1 MTDAPQA
8 APDSLPPVL
17 YTEDDE
23 NDAFL
28 MRHAFQRAGIQHPLV
43 VVTDGQQAINYLA
56 GEPPYA
62 PRSDHPLPCLLVL
75 DLNLPVRSG
84 FEVLTWVRQQPG
96 FSNLLVVILS
106 SSNHTKD
113 IDRAYSLGANS
124 YFVKPSNV
132 EKRMEL
138 VRTLQ
143 QKWLSR
149 RPSIG
154 PVSGEPTG

>member
-1 MTDAPQA
+1 MNDVAQTASGQ
-8 APDSLPPVL
+8 LPPVL

-28 MRHAFQRAGIQHPLV
+28 MRHAFQRAGIEHPLV
-43 VVTDGQQAINYLA
+43 VVTDGQQAINYLG
-56 GEPPYA
+56 GE
-62 PRSDHPLPCLLVL
+62 HPLPCLLVL

-84 FEVLTWVRQQPG
+84 FEVLTWVRQQPR

-143 QKWLSR
+143 QKWLAR
-149 RPSIG
+149 RPSVG
-154 PVSGEPTG
+154 PTTGEPTG